1 MFDDKLSIAK
11 MCKIHLRTFQ
21 VVYNNYDK
29 SNDDLLNFSNHVS
42 VFQRHLRL
50 LGIEIHKSLMNINSY
65 GNFLI
70 KIQFSTIYEKEMSHL
85 PDTPVMEVIP

>member
-1 MFDDKLSIAK
+1 MFAGKSSIAK
-11 MCKIHLRTFQ
+11 FCKIHLRTFQ
-21 VVYNNYDK
+21 VVYNNCDK
-29 SNDDLLNFSNHVS
+29 SNDDLLNLSNHVS
-42 VFQRHLRL
+42 IFQRHLRL